1 MLLLLALLCTAAC
14 GSGSKVASVTPSTR
28 VGRLI
33 SAGVA
38 HEERRGGNPG
48 MGPIFCRAGYM
59 GGKTTGHRVRFYIW
73 DACQQYAAR
82 NHHLVEGVG
91 WSAPATIIA
100 VATANGY
107 RIVDDFQANYLPQD
121 MGEYP
126 DPKVRAQIRILDSG
140 ESTGSISPAAMFA
153 AIKLQAQRELLGR

>member
-1 MLLLLALLCTAAC
+1 MLLLLALVCAGGC
-14 GSGSKVASVTPSTR
+14 GAGSKAAPASTR

-33 SAGVA
+33 SAVVA
-38 HEERRGGNPG
+38 HEERAGGNPG
-48 MGPIFCRAGYM
+48 MGRMFCRVGYM

-82 NHHLVEGVG
+82 KHHLVEGVG
-91 WSAPATIIA
+91 WSAPATIVA

-107 RIVDDFQANYLPQD
+107 RIVSDFQANYLPQD
-121 MGEYP
+121 MWEYP

-140 ESTGSISPAAMFA
+140 DSTGSISPAAMFA
-153 AIKLQAQRELLGR
+153 GIKRQAQRELLGS